1 MKVLLA
7 GPDYEENLSLRY
19 LSGSLMRAGHETVL
33 AAFNA
38 AAEIGAVVNAA
49 QDADLVGLSICFQAR
64 AKEFLALAREI
75 KARDP
80 KKLVVA
86 GGHYASCAAGAL
98 LANHPEIDIVVI
110 HEGELTLVEI
120 ADAMPRLEERLPRIA
135 GVAYRSGE
143 RVCFGPARPTVEELD
158 FLPLPDR
165 RGPVHMVAG
174 VPTSYLMGSRGCYGN
189 CAYCCI
195 TTLHRLAPGK
205 QFRQRDVEQVAD
217 EMAALY
223 WERGTR
229 QFVFHDDNFLVP
241 SEARNHERIS
251 RLEKA
256 LKRSG
261 VENIA
266 LLVKCRP
273 ADANERVLRRLKEL
287 GLVRV
292 FLGVEAATARG
303 LTALHRDQSVDDS
316 VRALDACGELDISA
330 QFTLMTFN
338 PDATL
343 ETLRADVAF
352 MRRYSGNPLNYCRA
366 EIYAGTPLE
375 RRMVECGRASGDY
388 RARAYRLLDPAA
400 DLACSTALDVF
411 HSRCWSNGS
420 LMLTTIGMDH
430 AAAVTKRFYPGF
442 QGAGL
447 ARRVGDWVRSV
458 NVDTIG
464 LLDEVVEL
472 SASAGGRPNKN
483 FRARLRELRERECGS
498 REKYV
503 DQGARLRL
511 ELASLRLA
519 DRVREGGHA
528 GVSWTGLARQAVAA
542 LIAIGIPAVTV
553 ESQAIAQ
560 QGQPAPAAA
569 APGQEKGACSMTGQI
584 TDPSGAAIPGA
595 KITITNA
602 AGAALR
608 TLASDKD
615 GNYAVKDLAGGRYT
629 LRVESP
635 GFRVGVRTGI
645 LLQPGRCEQV
655 SVSMGLEIGMCEVVA
670 VELQVEPKPP
680 ENLYEKK
687 KPFNYVVGERKDGGT
702 FQGIAKLVY
711 GDAKAWVQI
720 FEANRRVV
728 LKPGPIPYGTVI
740 FIPASKR
747 AVPKLISKVM
757 PVYPS
762 RGGPGDVVL
771 DVTLAEDGTVKEV
784 GVIDGEPVLAN
795 AAVIAVKQWRYR
807 PLVVQGKAVNQ
818 FVVVVSFGKNGKVR

>member
-7 GPDYEENLSLRY
+7 GPDYEENLSIRY
-19 LSGSLMRAGHETVL
+19 LSGSLLNAGHETVL

-38 AAEIGAVVNAA
+38 AAEIGAVANAA

-75 KARDP
+75 KSRDP

-110 HEGELTLVEI
+110 HEGERTLVEI
-120 ADAMPRLEERLPRIA
+120 ADAMPRLEERLPEIA
-135 GVAYRSGE
+135 GIAYRSGE
-143 RVCFGPARPTVEELD
+143 RVCFTKARTTVEDLD
-158 FLPLPDR
+158 SLPAPDR

-205 QFRQRDVEQVAD
+205 RFRQREVERVAD

-251 RLEKA
+251 GLEKA
-256 LKRSG
+256 LKRGG

-266 LLVKCRP
+266 LLIKCRP

-303 LTALHRDQSVDDS
+303 LAALERNQSVDDS
-316 VRALDACGELDISA
+316 VRALDTCGELDISA
-330 QFTLMTFN
+330 QFTLMTFH

-343 ETLRADVAF
+343 ETLRADVGF
-352 MRRYSGNPLNYCRA
+352 MRRYCGNPLNYCRA

-375 RRMVECGRASGDY
+375 RRMVECGRARGDY
-388 RARAYRLLDPAA
+388 RARAYRLLDPVA

-430 AAAVTKRFYPGF
+430 AAAVAKRFYQGS

-458 NVDTIG
+458 NVDTID
-464 LLDEVVEL
+464 LLEEVVEL
-472 SASAGGRPNKN
+472 SASVGGRADAG
-483 FRARLRELRERECGS
+483 FRRRVRELRERECGS
-498 REKYV
+498 RREV
-503 DQGARLRL
+503 CCGRRAVAVGIGVVAVGRQGARGRAGWSFVA
-511 ELASLRLA
+511 EAGETGGGGVDCDRDSVGGGGAAGDCAAGSDGAS
-519 DRVREGGHA
+519 GGH
-528 GVSWTGLARQAVAA
+528 
-542 LIAIGIPAVTV
+542 
-553 ESQAIAQ
+553 
-560 QGQPAPAAA
+560 
-569 APGQEKGACSMTGQI
+569 
-584 TDPSGAAIPGA
+584 
-595 KITITNA
+595 
-602 AGAALR
+602 
-608 TLASDKD
+608 
-615 GNYAVKDLAGGRYT
+615 GGT
-629 LRVESP
+629 
-635 GFRVGVRTGI
+635 
-645 LLQPGRCEQV
+645 
-655 SVSMGLEIGMCEVVA
+655 
-670 VELQVEPKPP
+670 
-680 ENLYEKK
+680 
-687 KPFNYVVGERKDGGT
+687 GERC
-702 FQGIAKLVY
+702 
-711 GDAKAWVQI
+711 
-720 FEANRRVV
+720 
-728 LKPGPIPYGTVI
+728 
-740 FIPASKR
+740 
-747 AVPKLISKVM
+747 
-757 PVYPS
+757 
-762 RGGPGDVVL
+762 VL
-771 DVTLAEDGTVKEV
+771 DDGQHY
-784 GVIDGEPVLAN
+784 GSLGRGDSGSADHDHACGDGDGAY
-795 AAVIAVKQWRYR
+795 IYQR
-807 PLVVQGKAVNQ
+807 QGRKIR
-818 FVVVVSFGKNGKVR
+818 SEGFG